1 MPVIAPIRKNI
12 FEEDVRF
19 RASVSEAVGNKIGS
33 SVNFI
38 NERQYDVKNFFI
50 NGNYGIMSA
59 YPQLSVDGRCWFQ
72 NDAYITGILVYSDV
86 PGSSGT
92 TELDIKKSSDGGF
105 SWASIFSTT
114 PKFNSTASGLRHCVV
129 DYVGATSVTPTGF
142 TAPILITNNFNAGDV
157 LRVDIIQK
165 MAGTPQNCGIL
176 LHFRPR

>member
-50 NGNYGIMSA
+50 NGNYSIMST

-72 NDAYITGILVYSDV
+72 NDAFITGILVYSDIK
-86 PGSSGT
+86 GLAGT
-92 TELDIKKSSDGGF
+92 TELDIKKSSDGGAT
-105 SWASIFSTT
+105 WASIFSTT
-114 PKFNSTASGLRHCVV
+114 PKFNTTTNNFSHCVV
-129 DYVGATSVTPTGF
+129 DYVGTTSITPVGW
-142 TAPILITNNFNAGDV
+142 TAPILVTNNFNAGDV
-157 LRVDIIQK
+157 LRVDIITT
-165 MAGTPQNCGIL
+165 MTVSPQNCGIL